1 MKTMTMQAVTP
12 QDLVKIVLQRKWWIL
27 ASLVICVTVASVAWT
42 FSPKKFKST
51 VVVTIDSPRIAKEYV
66 KGLSQAQEGRY
77 NDDPVA
83 IVIQQVS
90 LGLTNKSILM
100 PVLDILKPYS
110 DAEAE
115 GQSSDQQI
123 KRLRKSLVVGKPKD
137 KDGASG
143 VGVAISYTHTDP
155 HMAQAVAALLA
166 VKLQEDNLT
175 RREGL
180 VVTTTEFLTVEL
192 DRVKGDLEA
201 KERAISDF
209 KRAYM
214 GELPQQMEASLR
226 TLDRLQTDLTNST
239 ESLNKMADRLTALE
253 KSIRESSD
261 NAQNG
266 MVAFDRDR
274 RVADTRLIDP
284 RIIKHRELKQK
295 LQELLGTYKESY
307 PDVVQTRQEIR
318 QLESALQLDGIQSG
332 ANEPAAGKA
341 DDNGVVVRKQTDP
354 YLRELMHERSE
365 TKREIVAL
373 KERQTNAIRQIQ
385 EIEARVERMPV
396 REQRLAVL
404 LRDHENMQKAYQSLL
419 DKRTNAK
426 IMANYENQQFGEQYR
441 IIEAANFPVWPE
453 PPNQIH
459 FLLGGLLVGCLA
471 GFGSA
476 IWAEFMKTGFRRPE
490 DVEKYLGLPV
500 IASIPTF
507 ASVTSG
513 IAIGQSLA
521 ALTGPNM
528 PAKFPDG
535 EPPYRG
541 DRKKGVGGTSGDKRY
556 VGSGQNLPPKFHLIA
571 KWVPASLIA
580 EQYRVG
586 STRLVI
592 MTSEKRNVVTLV
604 TSSVM
609 GEGKTTTAVNLAY
622 ILAHDLN
629 KSTLLIDCD
638 FKRPMVH
645 DYMGV
650 PAGPGIGDVLHGGAI
665 LENCLHQCD
674 GVPLWILPTGSPAVR
689 PSGLSGIQ
697 YVKNILPA
705 LRARYDH
712 VILDAPPVLPLADVN
727 ALSGLADMT
736 VFVVRA
742 GGTSQDIVKKALS
755 TLSETTDAAGIVL
768 TQVEMEYAPYLTY
781 TAAYTN
787 EDIRSHA

>member
-1 MKTMTMQAVTP
+1 MTMQAVTP
-12 QDLVKIVLQRKWWIL
+12 QDLMKIVLQRKWWIL

-42 FSPKKFKST
+42 YFPKKFKST

-77 NDDPVA
+77 NDDPIA

-90 LGLTNKSILM
+90 LGLTNKSILL
-100 PVLDILKPYS
+100 PVLETLKPYT

-115 GQSSDQQI
+115 GQTSDQLMR
-123 KRLRKSLVVGKPKD
+123 RLRKSLVVGKPKE
-137 KDGASG
+137 KDGAVG

-155 HMAQAVAALLA
+155 HMAQAVVSLLA
-166 VKLQEDNLT
+166 VKLQEDNLM

-180 VVTTTEFLTVEL
+180 VATTTEFLTVEL
-192 DRVKGDLEA
+192 DRVKGDLEV

-239 ESLNKMADRLTALE
+239 ESLNKMGDRLTALE
-253 KSIRESSD
+253 KSIREFSD
-261 NAQNG
+261 NAQTG
-266 MVAFDRDR
+266 MVSFDRDR
-274 RVADTRLIDP
+274 RMVDTRPIDP
-284 RIIKHRELKQK
+284 RLIKLRELKQR

-307 PDVVQTRQEIR
+307 PDVVQTKQEIR
-318 QLESALQLDGIQSG
+318 QMELLLQLDGNQLG
-332 ANEPAAGKA
+332 VNEPAAGKA
-341 DDNGVVVRKQTDP
+341 DDSGGVVRKQTDP

-365 TKREIVAL
+365 TKRDIAAL
-373 KERQTNAIRQIQ
+373 KERQANDIRQIQ
-385 EIEARVERMPV
+385 EIEGRVERMPG

-426 IMANYENQQFGEQYR
+426 MLSNYENQQFGEQYR

-459 FLLGGLLVGCLA
+459 FLLGGFLVGCLV

-476 IWAEFMKTGFRRPE
+476 IGAEYMKTGFRRPE

-500 IASIPTF
+500 IASIPSF
-507 ASVTSG
+507 ASLTG
-513 IAIGQSLA
+513 GMAIGQSLT
-521 ALTGPNM
+521 ALTGPNV
-528 PAKFPDG
+528 PAKFLAGAPS
-535 EPPYRG
+535 YRG
-541 DRKKGVGGTSGDKRY
+541 DQKKGVGGTFGDKGY
-556 VGSGQNLPPKFHLIA
+556 VGSAQNLPAKFHLIA
-571 KWVPASLIA
+571 KWVPASLMA

-665 LENCLHQCD
+665 LENCIHQCD
-674 GVPLWILPTGSPAVR
+674 GVPLWVLPTGSPAVR
-689 PSGLSGIQ
+689 PTGLSGIQ

-742 GGTSQDIVKKALS
+742 GRTSQDIVKKALG
-755 TLSETTDAAGIVL
+755 TLGELTEAAGIVL
-768 TQVEMEYAPYLTY
+768 TQVEMEYAPYITY
-781 TAAYTN
+781 TTAYTN

>member
-1 MKTMTMQAVTP
+1 MTMQAVTP

-27 ASLVICVTVASVAWT
+27 ASLVICVTAASVAWT
-42 FSPKKFKST
+42 FSPKNFKST

-77 NDDPVA
+77 NDDPIA
-83 IVIQQVS
+83 IVIQQVA

-100 PVLDILKPYS
+100 PVLDTLKPYS
-110 DAEAE
+110 GAEAE
-115 GQSSDQQI
+115 GQSSDQQM
-123 KRLRKSLVVGKPKD
+123 KRLRKSLVVGKPKE
-137 KDGASG
+137 KDGAVG
-143 VGVAISYTHTDP
+143 VGVAISYTHQDP
-155 HMAQAVAALLA
+155 HMAQAVASLLA

-180 VVTTTEFLTVEL
+180 VVTTTEFISVEL

-201 KERAISDF
+201 KERAVSDF

-214 GELPQQMEASLR
+214 GELPQQMESSLR

-239 ESLNKMADRLTALE
+239 ESLNKMGDRLTALE
-253 KSIRESSD
+253 KSIREFSD
-261 NAQNG
+261 NSLTG
-266 MVAFDRDR
+266 IDRDR
-274 RVADTRLIDP
+274 RVGDTRPIDP
-284 RIIKHRELKQK
+284 RLIKLRELKQK

-307 PDVVQTRQEIR
+307 PDVVQIRQEIR
-318 QLESALQLDGIQSG
+318 QMELLLQLDGSQLGVS
-332 ANEPAAGKA
+332 ETAAGKA
-341 DDNGVVVRKQTDP
+341 DENGGIGRKQTDP

-365 TKREIVAL
+365 TKREIAAL
-373 KERQTNAIRQIQ
+373 KERQANNIRQIQ
-385 EIEARVERMPV
+385 EIEGRVERMPG

-419 DKRTNAK
+419 DKRTNAR
-426 IMANYENQQFGEQYR
+426 MLANYENQQFGEQYR
-441 IIEAANFPVWPE
+441 IIEAANFPVSPE

-459 FLLGGLLVGCLA
+459 FLLGGLLVGCLV

-476 IWAEFMKTGFRRPE
+476 IGAEFMKTGFRRPE

-500 IASIPTF
+500 IASIPAF

-528 PAKFPDG
+528 LAKLPEG
-535 EPPYRG
+535 APSYHG
-541 DRKKGVGGTSGDKRY
+541 DRKKGVGGTSGGKRY
-556 VGSGQNLPPKFHLIA
+556 GGSVQNLPAKFHLIA
-571 KWVPASLIA
+571 KWVPASLMA

-645 DYMGV
+645 DYMGI
-650 PAGPGIGDVLHGGAI
+650 PAGPGIGDVLQGGAI

-674 GVPLWILPTGSPAVR
+674 GLPLWILPTGSPAVR

-697 YVKNILPA
+697 YVKKFLPA

-742 GGTSQDIVKKALS
+742 GGTSQDIVKKALD
-755 TLSETTDAAGIVL
+755 TLGETADAAGIVL
-768 TQVEMEYAPYLTY
+768 TQVEMEYAPYLMY

-787 EDIRSHA
+787 EDVRSHA

>member
-1 MKTMTMQAVTP
+1 
-12 QDLVKIVLQRKWWIL
+12 
-27 ASLVICVTVASVAWT
+27 
-42 FSPKKFKST
+42 
-51 VVVTIDSPRIAKEYV
+51 
-66 KGLSQAQEGRY
+66 
-77 NDDPVA
+77 
-83 IVIQQVS
+83 
-90 LGLTNKSILM
+90 
-100 PVLDILKPYS
+100 
-110 DAEAE
+110 
-115 GQSSDQQI
+115 
-123 KRLRKSLVVGKPKD
+123 
-137 KDGASG
+137 
-143 VGVAISYTHTDP
+143 
-155 HMAQAVAALLA
+155 
-166 VKLQEDNLT
+166 
-175 RREGL
+175 
-180 VVTTTEFLTVEL
+180 
-192 DRVKGDLEA
+192 
-201 KERAISDF
+201 
-209 KRAYM
+209 
-214 GELPQQMEASLR
+214 MEASLR

-239 ESLNKMADRLTALE
+239 ESLNKMGDRLTALE
-253 KSIRESSD
+253 KSIREFSD
-261 NAQNG
+261 NAQTG
-266 MVAFDRDR
+266 MVPVDRDR
-274 RVADTRLIDP
+274 RDTRPIDP
-284 RIIKHRELKQK
+284 RHTKLRELKQR

-318 QLESALQLDGIQSG
+318 QMELLLQLDGNQLG
-332 ANEPAAGKA
+332 VNEPAAGKA
-341 DDNGVVVRKQTDP
+341 DDSGGVVRKQTDP
-354 YLRELMHERSE
+354 YLRELMLERSD
-365 TKREIVAL
+365 TKREIAAL
-373 KERQTNAIRQIQ
+373 KERQTHDIRLIQ
-385 EIEARVERMPV
+385 EIEGRVERMPG

-426 IMANYENQQFGEQYR
+426 MLANYENQQFGEQYR

-459 FLLGGLLVGCLA
+459 FLLGGLLVGCLI

-476 IWAEFMKTGFRRPE
+476 IGAEFMKTGFRRPE

-500 IASIPTF
+500 IASIPAF

-513 IAIGQSLA
+513 IAIGQSLT

-528 PAKFPDG
+528 PAKFLAGAPS
-535 EPPYRG
+535 YRG
-541 DRKKGVGGTSGDKRY
+541 DRNKGVGGTSGDNRFA
-556 VGSGQNLPPKFHLIA
+556 GSAQNFPAKFHLIA
-571 KWVPASLIA
+571 KWVPASLMA

-592 MTSEKRNVVTLV
+592 MTSEKRHVVTLV

-665 LENCLHQCD
+665 LENCIHQCD
-674 GVPLWILPTGSPAVR
+674 GVPLWVLPTGSPAVR

-742 GGTSQDIVKKALS
+742 GRTSQDIVKKAMG
-755 TLSETTDAAGIVL
+755 TLGELTDAAGIVL
-768 TQVEMEYAPYLTY
+768 TQVEMEYAPYLSY

>member
-1 MKTMTMQAVTP
+1 MTMQAVTP
-12 QDLVKIVLQRKWWIL
+12 QDLVKMMLQRKWWIF
-27 ASLVICVTVASVAWT
+27 ASIVICVTLASVGWT
-42 FSPKKFKST
+42 YFPKKFKST
-51 VVVTIDSPRIAKEYV
+51 VLVTIDSPRIAKEYV
-66 KGLSQAQEGRY
+66 KGLSQGQEGRY
-77 NDDPVA
+77 NDDPIA
-83 IVIQQVS
+83 IVIQQVA

-100 PVLDILKPYS
+100 PVIETLKPYT

-115 GQSSDQQI
+115 GQTSDQLMR
-123 KRLRKSLVVGKPKD
+123 RLRKSLVVGKPKE
-137 KDGASG
+137 KDGAIG

-166 VKLQEDNLT
+166 VKLQEDNLM

-180 VVTTTEFLTVEL
+180 VVTTTEFLSVEL
-192 DRVKGDLEA
+192 DRLKGDLET

-239 ESLNKMADRLTALE
+239 ESLNKMGDRLTALE
-253 KSIRESSD
+253 KSIREFSD
-261 NAQNG
+261 NAQTG

-274 RVADTRLIDP
+274 RDTRPVDP
-284 RIIKHRELKQK
+284 RIIKLKELKQR

-307 PDVVQTRQEIR
+307 PDVVQTKQEIR
-318 QLESALQLDGIQSG
+318 QMELLLQLDGNQLG
-332 ANEPAAGKA
+332 VNEPAAGKA
-341 DDNGVVVRKQTDP
+341 DDNGGVVRKQTDP
-354 YLRELMHERSE
+354 YLRELMLERSD
-365 TKREIVAL
+365 TKREIAAL
-373 KERQTNAIRQIQ
+373 KERQSNDIRQIQ
-385 EIEARVERMPV
+385 EIEGRVERMPG

-426 IMANYENQQFGEQYR
+426 MLANYENQQFGEQYR

-459 FLLGGLLVGCLA
+459 FLLGGLLVGCLV

-476 IWAEFMKTGFRRPE
+476 IGAEFMKSGFRRPE

-500 IASIPTF
+500 IASIPSF

-513 IAIGQSLA
+513 IAIGQSLT
-521 ALTGPNM
+521 ALTGPNV
-528 PAKFPDG
+528 PAKFLGGAPS
-535 EPPYRG
+535 YRG
-541 DRKKGVGGTSGDKRY
+541 DQKKGVGGTFGDKRY
-556 VGSGQNLPPKFHLIA
+556 VGSAQNFPAKFHLIA
-571 KWVPASLIA
+571 KWVPASLMA

-592 MTSEKRNVVTLV
+592 MTSEKRHVVTLV

-622 ILAHDLN
+622 VLAHDLN

-650 PAGPGIGDVLHGGAI
+650 PSGPGIGDVLHGGAI
-665 LENCLHQCD
+665 LENCIHQCD
-674 GVPLWILPTGSPAVR
+674 GVPLWILPTGSSAVR

-697 YVKNILPA
+697 YVKNILPT
-705 LRARYDH
+705 LRSRYDH

-742 GGTSQDIVKKALS
+742 GRTSQDIVKKAMG
-755 TLSETTDAAGIVL
+755 TLGELTDAAGIVL
-768 TQVEMEYAPYLTY
+768 TQVEMEYAPYLSY

>member
-1 MKTMTMQAVTP
+1 M
-12 QDLVKIVLQRKWWIL
+12 
-27 ASLVICVTVASVAWT
+27 
-42 FSPKKFKST
+42 
-51 VVVTIDSPRIAKEYV
+51 
-66 KGLSQAQEGRY
+66 
-77 NDDPVA
+77 
-83 IVIQQVS
+83 
-90 LGLTNKSILM
+90 
-100 PVLDILKPYS
+100 
-110 DAEAE
+110 
-115 GQSSDQQI
+115 
-123 KRLRKSLVVGKPKD
+123 KRLRKSLVVGKPKE
-137 KDGASG
+137 KDGAFG

-166 VKLQEDNLT
+166 VKLQEDNLM

-180 VVTTTEFLTVEL
+180 VTTTTEFLSVEL
-192 DRVKGDLEA
+192 DRVKSDLEA

-239 ESLNKMADRLTALE
+239 ESLNKMGDRLTALE
-253 KSIRESSD
+253 KSIREFSD
-261 NAQNG
+261 TAPIG
-266 MVAFDRDR
+266 LDRDR
-274 RVADTRLIDP
+274 RVGDARPIDP
-284 RIIKHRELKQK
+284 RLIKLRELKQR

-318 QLESALQLDGIQSG
+318 QMELLLQLDGNQLG
-332 ANEPAAGKA
+332 VNEPAAGKA
-341 DDNGVVVRKQTDP
+341 DDSGVVVRKQTDP
-354 YLRELMHERSE
+354 YLRELMHERGE
-365 TKREIVAL
+365 TKREIAAL
-373 KERQTNAIRQIQ
+373 KERQSNDIRQIQ
-385 EIEARVERMPV
+385 EIEGRVERMPG

-404 LRDHENMQKAYQSLL
+404 LRDHENLQKAYQTLL

-426 IMANYENQQFGEQYR
+426 MLSNYENQQFGEQYR
-441 IIEAANFPVWPE
+441 IIESANFPVWPE

-459 FLLGGLLVGCLA
+459 FLLGGLLVGCLV

-476 IWAEFMKTGFRRPE
+476 IGAEFMKTGFRRAE

-500 IASIPTF
+500 IASIPAFT
-507 ASVTSG
+507 SVTSG
-513 IAIGQSLA
+513 MAMGQSLL

-528 PAKFPDG
+528 PAKLPAG
-535 EPPYRG
+535 SPSYRG
-541 DRKKGVGGTSGDKRY
+541 DRKMGVGGTSGDIKY
-556 VGSGQNLPPKFHLIA
+556 FGSAQNLPPKFHLIA
-571 KWVPASLIA
+571 KWVPASLMA

-586 STRLVI
+586 ATRLVI

-609 GEGKTTTAVNLAY
+609 GEGKSTTAVNLAY

-638 FKRPMVH
+638 FKRPQVH

-650 PAGPGIGDVLHGGAI
+650 PSGPGIGDVLHGGAI
-665 LENCLHQCD
+665 LENCIHQCD
-674 GVPLWILPTGSPAVR
+674 GLPLWILPTGSPAVC

-697 YVKNILPA
+697 YVKNILPT

-742 GGTSQDIVKKALS
+742 GRTSQDVVKKALN
-755 TLSETTDAAGIVL
+755 TLGETADTAGIIL
-768 TQVEMEYAPYLTY
+768 TQVEMEYAPYIMY
-781 TAAYTN
+781 TATYTN
-787 EDIRSHA
+787 ENARSHV

>member
-1 MKTMTMQAVTP
+1 MQAVTP

-27 ASLVICVTVASVAWT
+27 ASLVICVTVANVGWT
-42 FSPKKFKST
+42 FSPKNFKST

-83 IVIQQVS
+83 IVIQQIS

-100 PVLDILKPYS
+100 PVLDVLKPYS
-110 DAEAE
+110 DAQAE

-137 KDGASG
+137 KDGAVG
-143 VGVAISYTHTDP
+143 MGVAISYTHSDP

-180 VVTTTEFLTVEL
+180 VVTTTEFLSVEL

-239 ESLNKMADRLTALE
+239 ESLNKMTDRLTALE
-253 KSIRESSD
+253 KSIREFSD
-261 NAQNG
+261 NAQAG
-266 MVAFDRDR
+266 IVVFDRDR

-318 QLESALQLDGIQSG
+318 QLESALQLDGVHPG
-332 ANEPAAGKA
+332 VNEPAAGKA
-341 DDNGVVVRKQTDP
+341 DDNGGVVRKQTDP
-354 YLRELMHERSE
+354 YVRELMHERNE
-365 TKREIVAL
+365 TKREIAAL
-373 KERQTNAIRQIQ
+373 KERQTSGLRQIQ
-385 EIEARVERMPV
+385 EIEGRVERMPV

-453 PPNQIH
+453 PPTQIH
-459 FLLGGLLVGCLA
+459 FLLGGLLVGCLV

-476 IWAEFMKTGFRRPE
+476 IGAEYMKTGFRRPE

-528 PAKFPDG
+528 PGKLSEGVA
-535 EPPYRG
+535 PYRA

-556 VGSGQNLPPKFHLIA
+556 IGSAPNLPAKFHLIA

-586 STRLVI
+586 ATRLVI
-592 MTSEKRNVVTLV
+592 MTSEKKNVVTLV

-638 FKRPMVH
+638 FKRPMAH

-697 YVKNILPA
+697 YVRNILPE

-736 VFVVRA
+736 VFVVCA
-742 GGTSQDIVKKALS
+742 GRTSQDIVKKAMD
-755 TLSETTDAAGIVL
+755 TLGETADAAGIVL

-787 EDIRSHA
+787 EDIRTHA

>member
-1 MKTMTMQAVTP
+1 MTMQAVTP
-12 QDLVKIVLQRKWWIL
+12 QDLVKIVFQRKWWIL
-27 ASLVICVTVASVAWT
+27 ASLVICVTAASVAWT
-42 FSPKKFKST
+42 FSPKNFKST

-77 NDDPVA
+77 NDDPIA
-83 IVIQQVS
+83 IVIQQVA

-100 PVLDILKPYS
+100 PVLDTLKPYS
-110 DAEAE
+110 GAEAE
-115 GQSSDQQI
+115 GQSSDQQM
-123 KRLRKSLVVGKPKD
+123 KRLRKSLVVGKPKE
-137 KDGASG
+137 KDGAVG
-143 VGVAISYTHTDP
+143 VGVAISYTHQDP
-155 HMAQAVAALLA
+155 HMAQAVASLLA

-180 VVTTTEFLTVEL
+180 VVTTTEFISVEL

-201 KERAISDF
+201 KERAVSDF

-214 GELPQQMEASLR
+214 GELPQQMESSLR

-239 ESLNKMADRLTALE
+239 ESLNKMGDRLTALE
-253 KSIRESSD
+253 KSIREFSD
-261 NAQNG
+261 NSLTG
-266 MVAFDRDR
+266 IDRDR
-274 RVADTRLIDP
+274 RVGDTRPIDP
-284 RIIKHRELKQK
+284 RLIKLRELKQK

-307 PDVVQTRQEIR
+307 PDVVQIRQEIR
-318 QLESALQLDGIQSG
+318 QMELLLQLDGSQLGVS
-332 ANEPAAGKA
+332 ETAAGKA
-341 DDNGVVVRKQTDP
+341 DENGGIGRKQTDP

-365 TKREIVAL
+365 TKREIAAL
-373 KERQTNAIRQIQ
+373 KERQANNIRQIQ
-385 EIEARVERMPV
+385 EIEGRVERMPG

-419 DKRTNAK
+419 DKRTNAR
-426 IMANYENQQFGEQYR
+426 MLANYENQQFGEQYR
-441 IIEAANFPVWPE
+441 IIEAANFPVSPE

-459 FLLGGLLVGCLA
+459 FLLGGLLVGCLV

-476 IWAEFMKTGFRRPE
+476 IGAEFMKTGFRRPE

-500 IASIPTF
+500 IASIPAF

-528 PAKFPDG
+528 LAKLPEG
-535 EPPYRG
+535 APSYHG
-541 DRKKGVGGTSGDKRY
+541 DRKKGVGGTSGGKRY
-556 VGSGQNLPPKFHLIA
+556 GGSVQNLPAKFHLIA
-571 KWVPASLIA
+571 KWVPASLMA

-645 DYMGV
+645 DYMGI

-689 PSGLSGIQ
+689 PTGLSGIQ

-755 TLSETTDAAGIVL
+755 SLSETTDAAGIVL

-781 TAAYTN
+781 TAPYTN

>member
-1 MKTMTMQAVTP
+1 
-12 QDLVKIVLQRKWWIL
+12 
-27 ASLVICVTVASVAWT
+27 
-42 FSPKKFKST
+42 
-51 VVVTIDSPRIAKEYV
+51 
-66 KGLSQAQEGRY
+66 
-77 NDDPVA
+77 
-83 IVIQQVS
+83 
-90 LGLTNKSILM
+90 
-100 PVLDILKPYS
+100 
-110 DAEAE
+110 
-115 GQSSDQQI
+115 
-123 KRLRKSLVVGKPKD
+123 
-137 KDGASG
+137 
-143 VGVAISYTHTDP
+143 
-155 HMAQAVAALLA
+155 
-166 VKLQEDNLT
+166 
-175 RREGL
+175 
-180 VVTTTEFLTVEL
+180 
-192 DRVKGDLEA
+192 
-201 KERAISDF
+201 
-209 KRAYM
+209 
-214 GELPQQMEASLR
+214 
-226 TLDRLQTDLTNST
+226 
-239 ESLNKMADRLTALE
+239 MADRLTALE
-253 KSIRESSD
+253 KSIREFSD

-266 MVAFDRDR
+266 TVAFDRDR

-318 QLESALQLDGIQSG
+318 QLESTLQLEGIQLG

-341 DDNGVVVRKQTDP
+341 DENGVVVRKQTDP

-365 TKREIVAL
+365 TKREIAAL
-373 KERQTNAIRQIQ
+373 KERQANDIRQIQ
-385 EIEARVERMPV
+385 EIEGRVERMPV

-426 IMANYENQQFGEQYR
+426 IMSNYENQQFGEQYR

-476 IWAEFMKTGFRRPE
+476 IWAEYMKTGFRRPE

-528 PAKFPDG
+528 PANFPEG
-535 EPPYRG
+535 ESPYRG
-541 DRKKGVGGTSGDKRY
+541 DRKKGVGRMSGDKGY
-556 VGSGQNLPPKFHLIA
+556 VGSGKNLPAKFHLIA

-755 TLSETTDAAGIVL
+755 TLNESTDAAGIVL

-781 TAAYTN
+781 TAPYTN
-787 EDIRSHA
+787 EDVRSHA

>member
-1 MKTMTMQAVTP
+1 MTKQAVTP

-100 PVLDILKPYS
+100 PVLDVLKPYS
-110 DAEAE
+110 DAEGE
-115 GQSSDQQI
+115 GQSSDQQM

-137 KDGASG
+137 KDGGVG
-143 VGVAISYTHTDP
+143 VGVAISYTHADP
-155 HMAQAVAALLA
+155 HMAQAVVSLLA

-180 VVTTTEFLTVEL
+180 VVTTTEFLSVEL
-192 DRVKGDLEA
+192 DRVKGELEA

-214 GELPQQMEASLR
+214 GELPQQMESSLR

-239 ESLNKMADRLTALE
+239 ESLNKMGDRLTALE
-253 KSIRESSD
+253 KSIREFSD
-261 NAQNG
+261 NAQAG
-266 MVAFDRDR
+266 MVPFDRDR
-274 RVADTRLIDP
+274 RAVDTRPIDP

-307 PDVVQTRQEIR
+307 PDVVQARQEIR
-318 QLESALQLDGIQSG
+318 QLESTLQLDGVQLNG
-332 ANEPAAGKA
+332 NDPAAGKT

-354 YLRELMHERSE
+354 YLRELMHDRSE
-365 TKREIVAL
+365 TKREIAAL
-373 KERQTNAIRQIQ
+373 KERQANDIRQIQ
-385 EIEARVERMPV
+385 EIESRVERMPM

-459 FLLGGLLVGCLA
+459 FLLGGLLVGCLV

-476 IWAEFMKTGFRRPE
+476 IGAEFMKTGFRRAE

-513 IAIGQSLA
+513 IAIGQSLT

-528 PAKFPDG
+528 LAKLSEG
-535 EPPYRG
+535 APPYRG
-541 DRKKGVGGTSGDKRY
+541 DRKKGAGGMSGDKRY
-556 VGSGQNLPPKFHLIA
+556 VGSAQNFPAKFHLIA

-586 STRLVI
+586 ATRLVI

-609 GEGKTTTAVNLAY
+609 SEGKTTTAVNLAY

-638 FKRPMVH
+638 FKRPTVH

-674 GVPLWILPTGSPAVR
+674 GVPLWVLPTGSPAVR
-689 PSGLSGIQ
+689 PTGLSGIQ
-697 YVKNILPA
+697 YVKNILPT

-736 VFVVRA
+736 VFVVCA
-742 GGTSQDIVKKALS
+742 GKTSQDIVKKALG
-755 TLSETTDAAGIVL
+755 TLGEMTDAAGIVL

-781 TAAYTN
+781 TAPYTN
-787 EDIRSHA
+787 EDIRTHA